1 MTRVKRGVLNKK
13 KRSKTLKYTKGFGW
27 RRKTHERAAK
37 EALLHAWTNAFRGRK
52 QKKRDYRTLW
62 TSKINSEVR
71 NENLTYS
78 KFINALKKKGIKID
92 LTQRPRAEEDPVVAA
107 ASIMARAAFVDG
119 IDALG
124 KEIGMTLPKGA
135 NSHVIDA
142 GRKLVQQQGRAIL
155 EKVAKLHFK
164 TTQQILS

>member
-92 LTQRPRAEEDPVVAA
+92 RKILADLAENNPAV
-107 ASIMARAAFVDG
+107 
-119 IDALG
+119 
-124 KEIGMTLPKGA
+124 
-135 NSHVIDA
+135 
-142 GRKLVQQQGRAIL
+142 
-155 EKVAKLHFK
+155 FK
-164 TTQQILS
+164 KILSEATS